1 MTKKKI
7 SIGIVQEN
15 PIVGDI
21 EGNLQLAINAIDKL
35 SKQSSPDIFLFTEM
49 FITGYPPED
58 LILRDDLLDASYEAV
73 EKLCEV
79 KPESFIVIGYP
90 KKEGDSIF
98 NCAGVLRNKSVITEY
113 KKQELPNYEV
123 FDEKR
128 YFQSGKG
135 PGIFEVNGL
144 RVGLSVCEDI
154 WHENVIKQLH
164 EKKTD
169 LILNIN
175 ASPFHLDK
183 IKERKV
189 LISGHAINY
198 SLPIVYANQVGGQDE
213 LVFDGTSMAM
223 DGEGQQILQLEKF
236 KEDFWLDLKLNDI
249 PQTTLFK
256 EDYKIVNFTS
266 DQEGKLS
273 SEKKEE
279 IPEDKELEEVY
290 KALVL
295 GAKDYIQKNNFPGV
309 LIGSSGGIDSAL
321 TAAIAADAI
330 GPEKVR
336 TFMLPFKFTSDMSVE
351 DSEKLAV
358 NLGIKHSVIPIG
370 DIYESFAD
378 SLEDEFSGLEPD
390 ITEENLQSRC
400 RGVILMALSN
410 KSGELVLTTG
420 NKSETAVGYSTLY
433 GDTAGGF
440 GVLKDVPKTLV
451 YELSRYRNTI
461 SHVIPDRIIDRPPSA
476 ELAPDQ
482 QDSDSLPDY
491 AILDKIIELYV
502 EQDKSKVEIEESGI
516 DKSMVDRVIRLIDL
530 SEYKRRQAPLGVKIT
545 SRGFGKDRRYPITN
559 NFLK

>member
-35 SKQSSPDIFLFTEM
+35 SKQSSPDIFVFTEM
-49 FITGYPPED
+49 FLTGYPPED

-73 EKLCEV
+73 EKLCDV

-128 YFQSGKG
+128 YFQPGKG

-183 IKERKV
+183 IKERKA
-189 LISGHAINY
+189 LISGHAIDY

-213 LVFDGTSMAM
+213 LVFDGTSMVM
-223 DGEGQQILQLEKF
+223 DGDGQQILQLEKF
-236 KEDFWLDLKLNDI
+236 KED
-249 PQTTLFK
+249 
-256 EDYKIVNFTS
+256 YKIINFIS
-266 DQEGKLS
+266 DQDGKLS
-273 SEKKEE
+273 SEKREE

-451 YELSRYRNTI
+451 YDLSRYRNTI

-502 EQDKSKVEIEESGI
+502 EQDKSKAEIEASGI
-516 DKSMVDRVIRLIDL
+516 EKGMVDRVIRLIDL

-559 NFLK
+559 KFLK

>member
-183 IKERKV
+183 IKERKA
-189 LISGHAINY
+189 LISGHAIDY

-236 KEDFWLDLKLNDI
+236 KED
-249 PQTTLFK
+249 
-256 EDYKIVNFTS
+256 YKIVNFTS

-273 SEKKEE
+273 SEKREE

-559 NFLK
+559 KFLK

>member
-35 SKQSSPDIFLFTEM
+35 SKQSSPDIFVFTEM

-164 EKKTD
+164 EKETD

-236 KEDFWLDLKLNDI
+236 KED
-249 PQTTLFK
+249 
-256 EDYKIVNFTS
+256 YKIVNFTS

-273 SEKKEE
+273 SEKREE

-559 NFLK
+559 KFLK

>member
-183 IKERKV
+183 IKERKT
-189 LISGHAINY
+189 LISGHAIDY

-236 KEDFWLDLKLNDI
+236 KED
-249 PQTTLFK
+249 
-256 EDYKIVNFTS
+256 YKIVNFTS

-273 SEKKEE
+273 SEKREE
-279 IPEDKELEEVY
+279 IPEDRELEEVY

-559 NFLK
+559 KFLK

>member
-21 EGNLQLAINAIDKL
+21 EGNLQLAIDAIDKL

-58 LILRDDLLDASYEAV
+58 LILRDDLLDASYQAV
-73 EKLCEV
+73 EKLCDV

-128 YFQSGKG
+128 YFQPGKG

-236 KEDFWLDLKLNDI
+236 KED
-249 PQTTLFK
+249 
-256 EDYKIVNFTS
+256 YKIVNFTS

-273 SEKKEE
+273 SEKREE

-502 EQDKSKVEIEESGI
+502 EQDKSKLEIEESGI

-559 NFLK
+559 KFLK

>member
-183 IKERKV
+183 IKERKA
-189 LISGHAINY
+189 LISGHAIDY

-236 KEDFWLDLKLNDI
+236 KED
-249 PQTTLFK
+249 
-256 EDYKIVNFTS
+256 YKIVNFTS

-273 SEKKEE
+273 SEKVEE

-358 NLGIKHSVIPIG
+358 NLGIKHSIIPIG
-370 DIYESFAD
+370 EIYESFAD

-559 NFLK
+559 KFLK

>member
-236 KEDFWLDLKLNDI
+236 KED
-249 PQTTLFK
+249 
-256 EDYKIVNFTS
+256 YKIVNFTS

-273 SEKKEE
+273 SEKREE

-351 DSEKLAV
+351 DSKKLAV

-559 NFLK
+559 KFLK

>member
-58 LILRDDLLDASYEAV
+58 LILRDDLLDASYKAV

-183 IKERKV
+183 IKERKA
-189 LISGHAINY
+189 LISGHAIDY

-236 KEDFWLDLKLNDI
+236 KED
-249 PQTTLFK
+249 
-256 EDYKIVNFTS
+256 YKIVNFTS

-273 SEKKEE
+273 SEKREE

-559 NFLK
+559 KFLK

>member
-236 KEDFWLDLKLNDI
+236 KED
-249 PQTTLFK
+249 
-256 EDYKIVNFTS
+256 YKIVNFTS

-273 SEKKEE
+273 SEKREE

-476 ELAPDQ
+476 ELAADQ

-559 NFLK
+559 KFLK

>member
-35 SKQSSPDIFLFTEM
+35 SKQSSPDIFVFTEM
-49 FITGYPPED
+49 FLTGYPPED

-183 IKERKV
+183 IKERKA

-236 KEDFWLDLKLNDI
+236 KED
-249 PQTTLFK
+249 
-256 EDYKIVNFTS
+256 YKIVNFTS

-273 SEKKEE
+273 SEKREE

-545 SRGFGKDRRYPITN
+545 PRGFGKDRRYPITN
-559 NFLK
+559 KFLK

>member
-35 SKQSSPDIFLFTEM
+35 SKQSSPDIFVFTEM
-49 FITGYPPED
+49 FLTGYPPED
-58 LILRDDLLDASYEAV
+58 LILRDDLLDASYQAV
-73 EKLCEV
+73 EKLCDV

-128 YFQSGKG
+128 YFQPGKG

-236 KEDFWLDLKLNDI
+236 KED
-249 PQTTLFK
+249 
-256 EDYKIVNFTS
+256 YKIINFTS

-273 SEKKEE
+273 SEKREE

-378 SLEDEFSGLEPD
+378 SLEDEFSGLVPD

-559 NFLK
+559 KFLK

>member
-21 EGNLQLAINAIDKL
+21 EGNLKLAINAIDKL
-35 SKQSSPDIFLFTEM
+35 STQSSPDIFLFTEM

-236 KEDFWLDLKLNDI
+236 KED
-249 PQTTLFK
+249 
-256 EDYKIVNFTS
+256 YKIVNFTS

-273 SEKKEE
+273 SEKREE

-476 ELAPDQ
+476 ELAPEQ

-559 NFLK
+559 KFLK

>member
-128 YFQSGKG
+128 YFQPGKG

-236 KEDFWLDLKLNDI
+236 KED
-249 PQTTLFK
+249 
-256 EDYKIVNFTS
+256 YKIVNFTS

-273 SEKKEE
+273 SEKREE

-559 NFLK
+559 KFLK

>member
-21 EGNLQLAINAIDKL
+21 EGNLQLAVNAIDKL

-135 PGIFEVNGL
+135 PGVFEVNGL

-164 EKKTD
+164 EKKAD

-223 DGEGQQILQLEKF
+223 DGDGQQILQLEK
-236 KEDFWLDLKLNDI
+236 
-249 PQTTLFK
+249 FK

-273 SEKKEE
+273 SEKREE

-370 DIYESFAD
+370 EIYESFAH

-559 NFLK
+559 KFLK

>member
-236 KEDFWLDLKLNDI
+236 KED
-249 PQTTLFK
+249 
-256 EDYKIVNFTS
+256 YKIVNFTS

-273 SEKKEE
+273 SEKREE
-279 IPEDKELEEVY
+279 IPEDRELEEVY

-502 EQDKSKVEIEESGI
+502 EQDKSKAEIEESGI

-559 NFLK
+559 KFLK

>member
-35 SKQSSPDIFLFTEM
+35 SKQSSPDIFVFTEM
-49 FITGYPPED
+49 FLTGYPPED

-73 EKLCEV
+73 EKLCDV

-98 NCAGVLRNKSVITEY
+98 NCAGVLRNKSLITEY

-128 YFQSGKG
+128 YFQPGKG

-183 IKERKV
+183 IKERKA
-189 LISGHAINY
+189 LISGHAIDY

-213 LVFDGTSMAM
+213 LVFDGTSMVM
-223 DGEGQQILQLEKF
+223 DGDGQQILQLEKF
-236 KEDFWLDLKLNDI
+236 KED
-249 PQTTLFK
+249 
-256 EDYKIVNFTS
+256 YKIINFIS
-266 DQEGKLS
+266 DQDGKLS
-273 SEKKEE
+273 SEKREE

-451 YELSRYRNTI
+451 YDLSRYRNTI

-559 NFLK
+559 KFLK

>member
-73 EKLCEV
+73 EKLCDV

-183 IKERKV
+183 IKERKA

-236 KEDFWLDLKLNDI
+236 KED
-249 PQTTLFK
+249 
-256 EDYKIVNFTS
+256 YKIVNFTS

-273 SEKKEE
+273 SEKREE

-559 NFLK
+559 KFLK

>member
-58 LILRDDLLDASYEAV
+58 LILRDDLLDASYKAV

-236 KEDFWLDLKLNDI
+236 KED
-249 PQTTLFK
+249 
-256 EDYKIVNFTS
+256 YKIVNFTS

-273 SEKKEE
+273 SEKREE

-559 NFLK
+559 KFLK